1 MNNRKRKEAI
11 RETFAFSGEM
21 FESERNQQS
30 GLRLKTTRMSRTC
43 GLSRIGGNGY
53 LCAMMLKPSRMRRR
67 RLGGL
72 LKQRRMTA
80 APCFSK
86 ARGVSFKVSTFPG
99 VDAPSSVIRH
109 PGRIAPSEFV
119 MGAPGGELSSSP
131 LPLLRSANLPGV
143 AHLLAEVSGFSN
155 PNRGNSAMN
164 KHEAVNA
171 PARALNLGLC
181 KVLNLI
187 NCFTGKA
194 GYVQPLGSYPATG
207 PGMRLPSIWKVN
219 PELLELARVEANRAA
234 ASMEVRHA

>member
-1 MNNRKRKEAI
+1 MTHHDAASVHAHAHTIGASSLRAFLSILSCGNI
-11 RETFAFSGEM
+11 RLPA
-21 FESERNQQS
+21 
-30 GLRLKTTRMSRTC
+30 RMSGC
-43 GLSRIGGNGY
+43 GFSRPLNI
-53 LCAMMLKPSRMRRR
+53 RRIS
-67 RLGGL
+67 
-72 LKQRRMTA
+72 A
-80 APCFSK
+80 APRFY
-86 ARGVSFKVSTFPG
+86 ARGFSFGPIPFTG
-99 VDAPSSVIRH
+99 EGAPACVIRY
-109 PGRIAPSEFV
+109 PGRIAPTDFV
-119 MGAPGGELSSSP
+119 MGTPGGKPSG
-131 LPLLRSANLPGV
+131 LPFPDVRSANPPGV
-143 AHLLAEVSGFSN
+143 ARPLAGVCGSN
-155 PNRGNSAMN
+155 NSTSGNSAMN